1 MILEI
6 EKAVKHLK
14 KGGIIIYPSDTIW
27 AMGCDA
33 TNQSSIN
40 KIYKIKKRD
49 KDLPFICLMNDF
61 KMVKKYTNLS
71 KSVKNIIELQ
81 KEPTTVIYN
90 NVRNLKTFDNSIA
103 IRVPKDIFC
112 NKLLNKFNKPIIST
126 SVNISGKK
134 YPIFY
139 NEICNS
145 IIEKVDYI
153 VYEDEFPY
161 SEKSKKIRK
170 LLNMNNYEL
179 IGRLTWLDQI
189 YKKRK

>member
-6 EKAVKHLK
+6 EKAVKQLK

-27 AMGCDA
+27 AIGCDA

-40 KIYKIKKRD
+40 KIYKIKKRN
-49 KDLPFICLMNDF
+49 KNLPFICLMNDY

-81 KEPTTVIYN
+81 KEPTTVIYD
-90 NVRNLKTFDNSIA
+90 NVRDLKTFDNSIA

-153 VYEDEFPY
+153 VELKKNE
-161 SEKSKKIRK
+161 SLSKASKIIKIKNDNTIKTIRS
-170 LLNMNNYEL
+170 
-179 IGRLTWLDQI
+179 
-189 YKKRK
+189 